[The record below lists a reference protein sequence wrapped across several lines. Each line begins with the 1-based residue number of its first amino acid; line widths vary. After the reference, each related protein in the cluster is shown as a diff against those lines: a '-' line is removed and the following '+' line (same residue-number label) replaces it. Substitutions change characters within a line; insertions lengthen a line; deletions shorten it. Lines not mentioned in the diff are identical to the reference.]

1 VRWLIRP
8 KNRQAFGRRRWL
20 LGLPIAVAIC
30 SLAFVVPATSAAK
43 EQVKVSVALEPPSC
57 ELSVTATWTPVSGQR
72 YVQVIG
78 ADKQSGTLIITSLTS
93 ISPSETSFTRAD
105 PGIFSP
111 LPTGRHAVKA
121 TVFVL
126 DFALNPIISGKG
138 NTSAACGVLF

>member
-1 VRWLIRP
+1 M
-8 KNRQAFGRRRWL
+8 
-20 LGLPIAVAIC
+20 
-30 SLAFVVPATSAAK
+30 
-43 EQVKVSVALEPPSC
+43 
-57 ELSVTATWTPVSGQR
+57 ATWTPVPGQQ

-93 ISPSETSFTRAD
+93 ISPSETSFIRLD
-105 PGIFSP
+105 PGIFTP
-111 LPTGRHAVKA
+111 LSTGRHAVKA

>member
-1 VRWLIRP
+1 VICAL
-8 KNRQAFGRRRWL
+8 AL
-20 LGLPIAVAIC
+20 VA
-30 SLAFVVPATSAAK
+30 PATSAAR
-43 EQVKVSVALEPPSC
+43 EHVKVSVAVEPPGC
-57 ELSVTATWTPVSGQR
+57 DLSVTATWTPVPGQR

-93 ISPSETSFTRAD
+93 LSPSQTSFSRSD

-121 TVFVL
+121 TVVVL
-126 DFALNPIISGKG
+126 DAALNPLLFGKG